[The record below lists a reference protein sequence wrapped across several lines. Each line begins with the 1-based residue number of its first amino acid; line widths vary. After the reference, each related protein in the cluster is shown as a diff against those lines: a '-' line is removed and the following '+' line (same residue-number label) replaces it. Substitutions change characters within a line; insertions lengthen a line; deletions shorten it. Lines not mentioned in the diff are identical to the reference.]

1 MERLKPK
8 TELVLVRLTPEQK
21 NAAERLAE
29 SCNMKVPELIRQLLA
44 QAKAEP
50 VIGYEAKL

>member
-1 MERLKPK
+1 MDVCIKS
-8 TELVLVRLTPEQK
+8 TTILVRLTPEQK
-21 NAAERLAE
+21 VAAERLAE
-29 SCNMKVPELIRQLLA
+29 SCNMKVPELIRKLLA